1 MNAIYGL
8 IWLAALFIWGDWR
21 NYRKYY
27 PTYLFFLLGDFLY
40 LYLLSDKFAMWTYTP
55 QGVDEGNGLTNTHIV
70 LSIMAIKY
78 PATILIFLGRYPE
91 ERSRIKQ
98 FIYIL
103 LWVVINAV
111 NEAVDLFV
119 GLIRHDH
126 GWSLGWSVLFN
137 LVMFSILRL
146 HYVRPFRAW
155 VASLIFILILWN
167 IFDVPS
173 SVFR

>member
-55 QGVDEGNGLTNTHIV
+55 QGVDEGIGLTNTHIV

-91 ERSRIKQ
+91 ERSWIKQ

-103 LWVVINAV
+103 LWVGIYAV

-155 VASLIFILILWN
+155 IASLIFILILWN